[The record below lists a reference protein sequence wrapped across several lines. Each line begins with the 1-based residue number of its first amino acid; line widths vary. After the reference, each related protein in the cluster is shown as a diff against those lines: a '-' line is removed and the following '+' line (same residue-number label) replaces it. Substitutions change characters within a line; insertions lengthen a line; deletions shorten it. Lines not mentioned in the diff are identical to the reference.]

1 MNLRSAAPLALMFAL
16 TACGGNSL
24 NNVDPGTG
32 GGTDGG
38 IDSER
43 QLPPGTESPTRN
55 TDIVRYEAQDDEGS
69 GYVTSVSYDR
79 ATDTFTVDNLAFDG
93 DNAYQRGVAVGSLG
107 PYAVYESD
115 SAYVDSQT
123 GAPIGQFTHR
133 AIYGV
138 SRTGETEFAIVRT
151 GSYVGYG
158 FGGFVYERNG
168 SVTLPTEG
176 QALFQGDY
184 AALRDFQGRG
194 GLEYVI
200 GDMAIAIDFD
210 DFNSG
215 AAVRGK
221 ITNRAIFD
229 INGRDITADV
239 LAALTE
245 DTNVTQSVLPTV
257 VFQVGPGTLDANG
270 EMVGQADSS
279 VVTDTGALETFESG
293 NFYAVLS
300 GEGAQEVT
308 GIIVL
313 TADDPRYDGVTARE
327 TGGFILYRE

>member
-1 MNLRSAAPLALMFAL
+1 MILRSAAPLALMLAL
-16 TACGGNSL
+16 AACGGNSL
-24 NNVDPGTG
+24 NNVAPGTD

-38 IDSER
+38 IDSDRE
-43 QLPPGTESPTRN
+43 LPPGTESPTRN
-55 TDIVRYEAQDDEGS
+55 SDIVRYEAEDGAGS

-93 DNAYQRGVAVGSLG
+93 DNAYRRGVAVGSLG

-115 SAYVDSQT
+115 SAYIDSQT
-123 GAPIGQFTHR
+123 GAPIEQYTHR
-133 AIYGV
+133 ALYGV

-158 FGGFVYERNG
+158 FGGFIYERNG

-176 QALFQGDY
+176 QASFTGDY

-194 GLEYVI
+194 GLEYVT
-200 GDMAIAIDFD
+200 GDMAMAIDFD

-215 AAVRGK
+215 AAVRGE

-229 INGRDITADV
+229 LNGRDITAEV
-239 LAALTE
+239 LAALSE

-270 EMVGQADSS
+270 EMAGLADSA
-279 VVTDTGALETFESG
+279 VPTDTGTREAYESG
-293 NFYAVLS
+293 NFYAVVS
-300 GEGAQEVT
+300 GDGAQEVT

-313 TADDPRYDGVTARE
+313 TADDPRFDGVTVRE